1 MKWLG
6 RLRGAKVPEWA
17 AFFDGP
23 AYERFIAAVEADAAR
38 RGWRITRIE
47 DGMSVDGLD
56 GEFGLSNLAQVCHAS
71 PEDAWPAIVAQHFD
85 NLVGARAGDL
95 EPPTTFE
102 EARALL
108 KVRIYPSD
116 QPMVT
121 GSNVVSSPLAPGL
134 ARVLVF
140 DLPTTVATVPRER
153 LVDWPPVDELFAI
166 ATSNLRDEP
175 QPAHESVA
183 LKNGGTIDVQLG
195 DSFFVASRVLMLPEV
210 ADLDGARG
218 ALVAIPHRHALLVH
232 PIRDLATIEAI
243 NVMVVLA
250 DQWYREGPGSLS
262 PTVHWWHDG
271 ALTPIPSEVRDGK
284 VSVYPPDALVEV
296 LNGLEPPTP
305 PVA

>member
-1 MKWLG
+1 MRWLG

-23 AYERFIAAVEADAAR
+23 EFERFVAAVEADAAR
-38 RGWRITRIE
+38 RGWRITRVE
-47 DGMSVDGLD
+47 DGMRVDGLD
-56 GEFGLSNLAQVCHAS
+56 MEFGLSNLAQVCHAN
-71 PEDAWPAIVAQHFD
+71 PGDAWPAIVSQHFD
-85 NLVGARAGDL
+85 NLVGAAAGDL
-95 EPPTTFE
+95 EPPTAFE

-116 QPMVT
+116 QPMVSD
-121 GSNVVSSPLAPGL
+121 GGVVSSPLAPGL

-140 DLPTTVATVPRER
+140 DLPTTVATVPRDR
-153 LVDWPPVDELFAI
+153 LADWPPVDELFAI

-175 QPAHESVA
+175 APSHEAVS
-183 LKNGGTIDVQLG
+183 LDSGGTIDVHMG
-195 DSFFVASRVLMLPEV
+195 DSFFVASRVLMLPEI

-218 ALVAIPHRHALLVH
+218 ALVAFPHRHALLVH
-232 PIRDLATIEAI
+232 PIRDLAAIEAI
-243 NVMVVLA
+243 NLMVVLA

-271 ALTPIPSEVRDGK
+271 ALTPILSEVRDRK